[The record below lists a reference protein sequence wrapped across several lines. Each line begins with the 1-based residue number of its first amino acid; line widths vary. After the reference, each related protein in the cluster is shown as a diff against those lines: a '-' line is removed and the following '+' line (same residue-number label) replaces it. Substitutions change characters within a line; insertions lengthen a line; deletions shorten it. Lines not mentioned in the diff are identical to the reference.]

1 MENSTRSIPKED
13 LINQSLKDFLNC
25 PMPDYK
31 IIKKT
36 SYLKKI
42 INERE
47 IENLL
52 EKLIAEMQPYR
63 DQIAKELDPGEVE
76 EIKEIIVSYLLEFDK
91 KKFFFDQPFLKFF
104 TDQGYL
110 HVAEAFISRAKK
122 DDGHLKPVE
131 IFQAIRNVWI
141 MNSLQI
147 IWGIPLGLTPSIYG
161 YSMLYPYTDNFLD
174 NPEIDLID
182 KNKFNKKL
190 KKKIEGEKQLPDNSH
205 VNRVFELI
213 EEIES
218 QYNRD
223 AFAEVYESIL
233 LIQEAQIQSLNQGQS
248 TKMTMDDILPISFF
262 KGGSSVLADAF
273 LVKGN
278 LSKDEMHFSF
288 AYGAFL
294 QLLDDLQDAIEDRAQ
309 GHQTIFSIQEKD
321 EALDGNIHRLISYIF
336 KVNTSMKSE
345 SQSMIFMKEVIRS
358 CTLIMIM
365 DVVGRNPTLVSR
377 KFYNKLESY
386 SKVRLSF
393 YRKLELRI
401 NELLNTFDLSKG
413 INQIEFDSTS
423 I

>member
-1 MENSTRSIPKED
+1 MENSTLSIPKED

-25 PMPDYK
+25 HIPDYK
-31 IIKKT
+31 GFEKT

-42 INERE
+42 INEKE
-47 IENLL
+47 IESLL
-52 EKLIAEMQPYR
+52 EELIAEMQPYR
-63 DQIAKELDPGEVE
+63 DEISKELSPREIE
-76 EIKEIIVSYLLEFDK
+76 RIKEIIVSYLLEFDK
-91 KKFFFDQPFLKFF
+91 RKFFFDKPFLKFF
-104 TDQGYL
+104 IDKGYL
-110 HVAEAFISRAKK
+110 NVAEEFISRAKK
-122 DDGHLKPVE
+122 EDGHLKPIE

-147 IWGIPLGLTPSIYG
+147 IWGVPLELTSSIYG

-174 NPEIDLID
+174 NPEIDLVK
-182 KNKFNKKL
+182 KNNFNKKL
-190 KKKIEGEKQLPDNSH
+190 KKKIEGEKQRPDDPH
-205 VNRVFELI
+205 ENRVFELI

-223 AFAEVYESIL
+223 EYTKVYESIV
-233 LIQEAQIQSLNQGQS
+233 LIQDAQIQSLNQGQS
-248 TKMTMDDILPISFF
+248 IKMTVDNILPISFF
-262 KGGSSVLADAF
+262 KGGSSVLADGF

-278 LSKDEMHFSF
+278 LSKDEMQFSF
-288 AYGAFL
+288 KYGAFL

-309 GHQTIFSIQEKD
+309 GHQTIFSIQED
-321 EALDGNIHRLISYIF
+321 EKLDENINRLISYIF
-336 KVNTSMKSE
+336 KVNTSIQGE
-345 SQSMIFMKEVIRS
+345 SQSMVFMKEVISS

-365 DVVGRNPTLVSR
+365 DAVGRNQTLVSR

-401 NELLNTFDLSKG
+401 NELLKTFDLSKS
-413 INQIEFDSTS
+413 INKIELDSTS